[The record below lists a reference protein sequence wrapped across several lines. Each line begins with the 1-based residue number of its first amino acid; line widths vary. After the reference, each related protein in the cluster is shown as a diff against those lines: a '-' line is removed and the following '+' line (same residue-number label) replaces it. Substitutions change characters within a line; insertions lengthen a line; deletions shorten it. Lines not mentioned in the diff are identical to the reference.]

1 MFRSSSSGAGG
12 PSSVIGPPSVS
23 SFKTFPSLTR
33 LALMLGILEFW
44 AERYELE
51 FTCMNIVFIPSPR
64 EREDLDLLK
73 VNQRPCTKSLNIKHN
88 EDQIRWFQKTFKED
102 YFVSVQ
108 KGMWKINF
116 PESAGFS
123 SESNL
128 SLYIIRLNS
137 NALRV

>member
-1 MFRSSSSGAGG
+1 
-12 PSSVIGPPSVS
+12 
-23 SFKTFPSLTR
+23 
-33 LALMLGILEFW
+33 
-44 AERYELE
+44 
-51 FTCMNIVFIPSPR
+51 MNIVFIPSPR

-88 EDQIRWFQKTFKED
+88 EDQIRLFQKTFKED